1 MDRRVLLIEDN
12 PLDQLL
18 AATILRKNGYVVKIV
33 DDGRDALE
41 RVAGGEVFDI
51 ILVDYELPTLNG
63 IEVTYELRLLGF
75 RRSIVAVSAGSE
87 AELISDWRD
96 AGCCDF
102 LAKPYLPR
110 QLRELVNQTLIR
122 RSARRPMAL
131 AWQLTDL
138 RT

>member
-33 DDGRDALE
+33 DDGLDALE
-41 RVAGGEVFDI
+41 QVAGGEVFDI

-63 IEVTYELRLLGF
+63 IEVTQELRTLGF

-87 AELISDWRD
+87 AELINDWRD

-110 QLRELVNQTLIR
+110 QLRELVNHTLMR
-122 RSARRPMAL
+122 RSARRPL
-131 AWQLTDL
+131 AFTLKYTDL